1 MVAVHSQAAV
11 KPGSCYI
18 EGGKQAFGA
27 YLGAVR
33 KLYLATL
40 GKGVIKAHS
49 PSFMDLFMQHLCVP
63 GTLLK

>member
-1 MVAVHSQAAV
+1 MLAVHSQAAI
-11 KPGSCYI
+11 KPGSRYM
-18 EGGKQAFGA
+18 EGRTQAF
-27 YLGAVR
+27 GAVR

-49 PSFMDLFMQHLCVP
+49 PSCMDLFMQHLCVP